1 MIKRT
6 VQQIRAFLL
15 CEPRGE
21 FLRVSVEGKLLY
33 VGVSGQTW
41 ARIATTVHALGP
53 ERIDVMVREAE
64 GLIRA
69 HDGIVLRSAEVAAK
83 PVSVRLSK
91 RIGAFEERLTELERL
106 HRDREKEVRT
116 ALDTRLAEL
125 ARHTEEGR
133 RELETARRALQRATR
148 LIPQPKERKGKGNE
162 RKGHSKAAPTV
173 ARPRQP
179 SRKTHR

>member
-15 CEPRGE
+15 CQPRGE

-33 VGVSGQTW
+33 VGTSGQPW

-53 ERIDVMVREAE
+53 ERIDVMVREMT

-69 HDGIVLRSAEVAAK
+69 HDGIVLRSEEVAAK
-83 PVSVRLSK
+83 PVGVRLSK

-106 HRDREKEVRT
+106 HREREKQVR
-116 ALDTRLAEL
+116 ASLDVRLDEL
-125 ARHTEEGR
+125 ANETREAGR
-133 RELETARRALQRATR
+133 QLAAARQALQKALRVV
-148 LIPQPKERKGKGNE
+148 PQPKKRKAK
-162 RKGHSKAAPTV
+162 K
-173 ARPRQP
+173 
-179 SRKTHR
+179 